1 MSDKLLL
8 ILERSEGNLVASK
21 DGDKYVMEGIFT
33 EIGVKNKN
41 QRIYD
46 EKEIIPHINEMKEK
60 LKGNKLLGE
69 LDHPKTFDISLKNA
83 SHVIESLSYDPATK
97 KVMGRIKLLNTTAGK
112 EAMALVDAGVPLH
125 ISSRAAGVV
134 ESNGHVKIKKMF
146 TYDLVADPGFENAEL
161 KRVNESFGID
171 SEYVQIYETN
181 ATLADFNLSNQN
193 IETEPEKTSEIK
205 VNEMNNEQQFVS
217 VEDFNNYSKILKN
230 EIEHLKE
237 KLAESNNATPVQTTA
252 DVNESLI
259 EYVETIANRV
269 NKMHEFVNK
278 LTENVDNII
287 SHNDYIIEGLEN
299 VKNYSEMVAEKTAQ
313 GINYTESIVEKT
325 DKAISYMEMIAEKTA
340 QGINYTEKLS
350 ESLNGRFKYQDYINE
365 NVDNLISHNDYIIES
380 SSSLIKYANYLNKNT
395 ENLTNYMER
404 VVEGINEGLVV
415 GTPEAT
421 PAITVNESK
430 NEDFKSALD
439 NKLNAILE
447 SAKAQKEP
455 AKDNLH
461 FKNFLS
467 ESKKNQFEA
476 LTPEMKDKVIGIFEN
491 SKYYGSVD
499 VENIYDKIFE
509 TAKAPLNWL
518 TNIPAKYITSWNS
531 LNESQ
536 KNSIKAQA
544 SVKVLETSYQIENF
558 WETRELRSNVIAV
571 NESQSVIAINE
582 SSEYVTDN
590 SYMEAVQAGFK
601 KRFNR

>member
-491 SKYYGSVD
+491 SKYI
-499 VENIYDKIFE
+499 NIF
-509 TAKAPLNWL
+509 
-518 TNIPAKYITSWNS
+518 
-531 LNESQ
+531 
-536 KNSIKAQA
+536 
-544 SVKVLETSYQIENF
+544 SYHD
-558 WETRELRSNVIAV
+558 ELH
-571 NESQSVIAINE
+571 
-582 SSEYVTDN
+582 TL
-590 SYMEAVQAGFK
+590 K
-601 KRFNR
+601 KRNDRVLI

>member
-1 MSDKLLL
+1 MSNKLLL

-21 DGDKYVMEGIFT
+21 DGEKYVMEGVFT

-83 SHVIESLSYDPATK
+83 SHVIEDLQYDASTK

-161 KRVNESFGID
+161 KRVNESFGIN
-171 SEYVQIYETN
+171 SEFIQIYETN
-181 ATLADFNLSNQN
+181 ATLSDFNLSNHT
-193 IETEPEKTSEIK
+193 IENTPEKTSEIK
-205 VNEMNNEQQFVS
+205 VNEMNNEQFVS

-230 EIEHLKE
+230 EIENLKTQ
-237 KLAESNNATPVQTTA
+237 LNESRNQSNENS
-252 DVNESLI
+252 VNESLV
-259 EYVETIANRV
+259 EYVETIATRV
-269 NKMHEFVNK
+269 NKMHEFING

-299 VKNYSEMVAEKTAQ
+299 VKNYSEMIAEKTEQ
-313 GINYTESIVEKT
+313 GINYTESITEKF
-325 DKAISYMEMIAEKTA
+325 DKAIDYMEMIAEKTA
-340 QGINYTEKLS
+340 QGINYTNSLS
-350 ESLNGRFKYQDYINE
+350 EALSKRFEYQEKINE
-365 NVDNLISHNDYIIES
+365 SVDNLISHNDYIIES
-380 SSSLIKYANYLNKNT
+380 VGSVIKYSNYLNKNT
-395 ENLTNYMER
+395 ENLTNF
-404 VVEGINEGLVV
+404 VDKTVKGINEGLSNDLTL
-415 GTPEAT
+415 GKS
-421 PAITVNESK
+421 VNESK
-430 NEDFKSALD
+430 TSDFKAGLD
-439 NKLNAILE
+439 SKLNAILE
-447 SAKAQKEP
+447 SAKSQNAP
-455 AKDNLH
+455 ATKDSLH

-467 ESKKNQFEA
+467 ESKKNQFDA
-476 LTPEMKDKVIGIFEN
+476 LTPKMKDKVIGIFET

-499 VENIYDKIFE
+499 VDNIYNSIFE
-509 TAKAPLNWL
+509 SKAAPLNWL
-518 TNIPAKYITSWNS
+518 TSIPAKYITSWNS

-544 SVKVLETSYQIENF
+544 SVKVLETAYQIENF
-558 WETRELRSNVIAV
+558 WETRELRSNVVAL
-571 NESQSVIAINE
+571 NETQNVIVVNE
-582 SSEYVTDN
+582 SSEYKADD